1 MNEPAAAE
9 WAPGDPIGYSDVW
22 SAAPGE
28 TLRFMVSTTAATYD
42 ASLVRLSGLGTE
54 FETPVS
60 SSIDGV
66 YGGRHQVA
74 RAGSC
79 VRVEGADA
87 LQRLASLSICIWAWP
102 TRPRAR
108 AE

>member
-1 MNEPAAAE
+1 MSERATAD
-9 WAPGDPIGYSDVW
+9 WTPGDPIGYSDVW

-28 TLRFMVSTTAATYD
+28 ILRFMVSTTSATYH
-42 ASLVRLSGLGTE
+42 ASLVRLSGKGPE
-54 FETPVS
+54 FETPVA

-66 YGGRHQVA
+66 YEGRQQVA

-87 LQRLASLSICIWAWP
+87 LGRLANLSICIWAWP
-102 TRPRAR
+102 T
-108 AE
+108 